1 MKCPKCSA
9 EARLGERFCV
19 ACGTQLELSCAKCGA
34 ASVPDARFCGMCG
47 TPFLNASFATQEPSG
62 TQRTNASADGERR
75 QLTVLFADVV
85 GATALS
91 GQLDPESLRAVL
103 RSYQAICTDCVTR
116 YSGDVHQYMGDGV
129 LAYFGYPAA
138 HENDAERAVLAG
150 LAIIAGVQALDRTL
164 RIEARVGIHSGLV
177 VVGEM
182 GAGDSRETHA
192 IGETPNIAARIQGEA
207 VPDSVCI
214 SAATLRLIGERFN
227 VRALGPRPMKGVAR
241 DMELFS
247 VVAAAKS
254 GSGQRAFRHTTPL
267 IGRDMELRHLLER
280 WTLAQQGQGQAVLLS
295 GEGGIGKSRLLEA
308 FRERAAAQGKS
319 WRNIFCSPFY
329 HNSALHPMIDLIE
342 RAIEAEDVSSL
353 PDRGAALRRVLH
365 AADLADDMTFTLIG
379 SLVGLGAEHERALQN
394 LAPDQRKRRTLDALI
409 AWLHA
414 DALKTPL
421 VLVAEDLHWIDAS
434 TRDFIGVLLERIVDL
449 PVLLVLTFR
458 PEFIP
463 TWAMHGQIS
472 TLALTRMVR
481 EQVISV
487 AQGVTDGKALPERII
502 DEIVLRTDGVP
513 LFVEEL
519 TKAIIAAGLVVERD
533 GALHLASQH
542 SAKLEIPSTLRDS
555 LTARLDR
562 LGAAKSVAQL
572 ASILGREFE
581 YRVLQVVCDLPES
594 ELEEQLAALNRAE
607 IIQQRGI
614 PPRSHYIFKHA
625 LIQEAAYDTLLKSA
639 RQQHH
644 KRIAEAYVER
654 FPDVAQSR
662 PELVAHHYSRALV
675 PEAAVHFWQKA
686 GELAVE
692 RSGYHE
698 ALGHLRAALDQVEL
712 VPDSEARANTE
723 LALRVKIG
731 PALIALM
738 GMASAETGEN
748 YARACQLAEGR
759 GNLPERF
766 MAMWGDWLYKTTSGQ
781 LLAASRR
788 SEDLVSLGR
797 KLGDDEYLLQAH
809 HSRWT
814 NFFILGNV
822 AVSRAD
828 TLQGI
833 RLYDRNRFQHHK
845 HLYGGHDPG
854 VCAHGFGANA
864 AWCTG
869 HTAEALRLAETAA
882 SIGRDLDH
890 PFSLSLAHMW
900 GGFAFY
906 CAGEYT
912 RARVAGEELTA
923 ICQKHGFNQWLGTG
937 LILSGA
943 SRTAQGD
950 TEFGLKLVEEGLKE
964 FRTSGQFSQYP
975 LHLAISGEA
984 HLHVGNNARAL
995 DLFSEAIERSEKS
1008 HIGWYRPEIQ
1018 RLQAETMLQSGQIGV
1033 DDAILRVDAANSL
1046 AREQGALA
1054 LEWRA
1059 VTALGRLLMQNG
1071 QHAQAQER
1079 LRAVCDASIEEFDSA
1094 ELREAKTLLE
1104 GLS

>member
-1 MKCPKCSA
+1 
-9 EARLGERFCV
+9 
-19 ACGTQLELSCAKCGA
+19 
-34 ASVPDARFCGMCG
+34 VPGARFCGMCG
-47 TPFLNASFATQEPSG
+47 TPFPTASNPAQNSAGAPP
-62 TQRTNASADGERR
+62 RTKAGADGERR

-103 RSYQAICTDCVTR
+103 RSYQEICTECVTR
-116 YSGDVHQYMGDGV
+116 YGGDVHQYMGDGV
-129 LAYFGYPAA
+129 LAYFGYPVA

-150 LAIIAGVQALDRTL
+150 LAIIAGVQALERMQ
-164 RIEARVGIHSGLV
+164 RIETRVGIHSGLV

-207 VPDSVCI
+207 VPNSACI

-227 VRALGPRPMKGVAR
+227 VRALGPRSLKGVAR
-241 DMELFS
+241 EMELFS
-247 VVAAAKS
+247 VLGAAKS
-254 GSGQRAFRHTTPL
+254 GTGQGAFRHTTPL
-267 IGRDMELRHLLER
+267 IGRETELRHLLER
-280 WTLAQQGQGQAVLLS
+280 WSMAQQGRGQAVLLS
-295 GEGGIGKSRLLEA
+295 GEGGIGKSRLLGA
-308 FRERAAAQGKS
+308 FRERAATQGKA

-329 HNSALHPMIDLIE
+329 QNSALHPMIDLIE
-342 RAIEAEDVSSL
+342 RTIEAEGVSAL
-353 PDRGAALRRVLH
+353 PDRAAALHRVLQT
-365 AADLADDMTFTLIG
+365 ADLADDTTFALIS

-414 DALKTPL
+414 DAVKTPL

-434 TRDFIGVLLERIVDL
+434 TREFIGVLLERIVDL

-458 PEFIP
+458 PEFVP

-472 TLALTRMVR
+472 TLALTRMAR

-487 AQGVTDGKALPERII
+487 AEGVTAGKALPERIV
-502 DEIVLRTDGVP
+502 DEILLRTDGVP

-519 TKAIIAAGLVVERD
+519 TKAIIAAGVVVERD
-533 GALHLASQH
+533 GALHLVSEHIAE
-542 SAKLEIPSTLRDS
+542 LEIPSTLRDS

-562 LGAAKSVAQL
+562 LGAAKLVAQL

-581 YRVLQVVCDLPES
+581 YRLLQVVCDLPEP

-644 KRIAEAYVER
+644 QRIAEVYVGR
-654 FPDVAQSR
+654 FPEVAQSR
-662 PELVAHHYSRALV
+662 PELVAHHYGRALL
-675 PEAAVHFWQKA
+675 PESAVEFWRKA
-686 GELAVE
+686 GELAVA

-698 ALGHLRAALDQVEL
+698 ALGHLRAALEQLEL
-712 VPDSEARANTE
+712 VPDSEARAATE

-738 GMASAETGEN
+738 GMGSAETGEN
-748 YARACQLAEGR
+748 YARACQLADGR

-766 MAMWGDWLYKTTSGQ
+766 MAMWGDWLFKTTSGQ
-781 LLAASRR
+781 IAAASRR
-788 SEDLVSLGR
+788 SEDLVSLGQ

-814 NFFILGNV
+814 NFFTLGN
-822 AVSRAD
+822 AAISRAD
-828 TLQGI
+828 TVQGI
-833 RLYDRNRFQHHK
+833 RLYDRDRFQHHK

-854 VCAHGFGANA
+854 VCAHGVGANA

-869 HTAEALRLAETAA
+869 HTAEGLRLAETAA
-882 SIGRDLDH
+882 AIGRELDH
-890 PFSLSLAHMW
+890 PFSLTLAHFW
-900 GGFAFY
+900 SGYAFF
-906 CAGEYT
+906 CAKEYA
-912 RARVAGEELTA
+912 RARVAGEELAAT
-923 ICQKHGFNQWLGTG
+923 CQKHGFKQWLGTG

-964 FRTSGQFSQYP
+964 YRVSGQPSQYP
-975 LHLAISGEA
+975 INLGIASVA
-984 HLHVGNNARAL
+984 NLHVGNNARAL
-995 DLFSEAIERSEKS
+995 DLLSEGFERAEKF
-1008 HIGWYRPEIQ
+1008 HLGWFRPEIQ

-1033 DDAILRVDAANSL
+1033 AETILRVDAASSL

-1059 VTALGRLLMQNG
+1059 VTALGRLLVQDG
-1071 QHAQAQER
+1071 RHAQARRR
-1079 LRAVCDASIEEFDSA
+1079 LRAVCAAPTEEFDSA
-1094 ELREAKTLLE
+1094 DLREARALLE
-1104 GLS
+1104 ELS

>member
-1 MKCPKCSA
+1 
-9 EARLGERFCV
+9 
-19 ACGTQLELSCAKCGA
+19 
-34 ASVPDARFCGMCG
+34 MCG
-47 TPFLNASFATQEPSG
+47 TPFPSASLSAQDLPG
-62 TQRTNASADGERR
+62 AQRTNATADGERR
-75 QLTVLFADVV
+75 QLTVLFADLV

-91 GQLDPESLRAVL
+91 GQMDPESLRAVL
-103 RSYQAICTDCVTR
+103 RSYQEICVDCVTR
-116 YSGDVHQYMGDGV
+116 YGGDVHQFLGDGV

-150 LAIIAGVQALDRTL
+150 LAIIAGVQTLDRTQ

-182 GAGDSRETHA
+182 GAGESRETHA
-192 IGETPNIAARIQGEA
+192 IGETPNIAARIQAEA
-207 VPDSVCI
+207 APNSVCI
-214 SAATLRLIGERFN
+214 SAATLRLIGERFS
-227 VRALGPRPMKGVAR
+227 VRALGPRPLKGVAR

-247 VVAAAKS
+247 VVAAARL
-254 GSGQRAFRHTTPL
+254 GSAQRAFRHTTPL
-267 IGRDMELRHLLER
+267 IGRDTELRHLLER

-295 GEGGIGKSRLLEA
+295 GEGGIGKSRLLGA
-308 FRERAAAQGKS
+308 FRERAAAQEKA

-329 HNSALHPMIDLIE
+329 QNSALHPMIDLIE
-342 RAIEAEDVSSL
+342 RTIEAEDVSAF
-353 PDRGAALRRVLH
+353 PDRAAALRRVLH
-365 AADLADDMTFTLIG
+365 AADLADEMTFALIG

-414 DALKTPL
+414 DATKTPL
-421 VLVAEDLHWIDAS
+421 VLIAEDLHWIDAS

-458 PEFIP
+458 PEFVP
-463 TWAMHGQIS
+463 TWAMHGQTS
-472 TLALTRMVR
+472 MLALTRLVR

-487 AQGVTDGKALPERII
+487 AKGVTAGKALPDRIV

-533 GALHLASQH
+533 GALHLASKH
-542 SAKLEIPSTLRDS
+542 AAEFEIPSTLRDS

-562 LGAAKSVAQL
+562 LGSAKSLAQL

-581 YRVLQVVCDLPES
+581 YRLLQVVCDLPEP

-625 LIQEAAYDTLLKSA
+625 LIQEAAYDTLLKST

-644 KRIAEAYVER
+644 KRVAEAYVDR
-654 FPDVAQSR
+654 FPEVAQSR

-675 PEAAVHFWQKA
+675 PEAAVTFWQQA
-686 GELAVE
+686 GELAVA

-698 ALGHLRAALDQVEL
+698 ALGHLRAALEQIEL
-712 VPDSEARANTE
+712 VPDSEARAKTE
-723 LALRVKIG
+723 LGLRVKIG
-731 PALIALM
+731 PALIALLGM
-738 GMASAETGEN
+738 GSAETGGN
-748 YARACQLAEGR
+748 YARACQLADGR

-781 LLAASRR
+781 LAAASQR
-788 SEDLVSLGR
+788 SEDLVSLGQ

-814 NFFILGNV
+814 NLFTLGNV
-822 AVSRAD
+822 AVARAD

-833 RLYDRNRFQHHK
+833 RLYDRDRFQHHK

-854 VCAHGFGANA
+854 VCAYGVGANA

-869 HTAEALRLAETAA
+869 HTAEALRFAEATA

-890 PFSLSLAHMW
+890 PFSLTLAHMW
-900 GGFAFY
+900 RVYAFY
-906 CAGEYT
+906 CAREHGRT
-912 RARVAGEELTA
+912 RVAGEELAAT
-923 ICQKHGFNQWLGTG
+923 CQKHGFRQFLGTG

-964 FRTSGQFSQYP
+964 YRTSGQLSQYP
-975 LHLAISGEA
+975 VSLTISGEA
-984 HLHVGNNARAL
+984 HLRVGNNARAL
-995 DLFSEAIERSEKS
+995 DLFSEAVERSEKS
-1008 HIGWYRPEIQ
+1008 QLGWLRSEIQ
-1018 RLQAETMLQSGQIGV
+1018 RLQAEALLQSGQIGIG
-1033 DDAILRVDAANSL
+1033 DAILRVDAASRL

-1059 VTALGRLLMQNG
+1059 VTVLGRLLTQNG
-1071 QHAQAQER
+1071 RHAQARER
-1079 LRAVCDASIEEFDSA
+1079 LQAVCDPSLGEFDS
-1094 ELREAKTLLE
+1094 EDLREARTLLADL
-1104 GLS
+1104 G